1 MLFRSCDNMMELTK
15 KRVRDFGGDFKR
27 IFNQEYRWVH
37 VQMLYD
43 ESLQQDTVVLGFKDI
58 DDAKRQE
65 LSRVEFMQE
74 SLRSVDQMAK
84 SKNIFFSNMS
94 HDMRTPL
101 NGIIGLT
108 NLALGNLDHP
118 DRVEDSFQKIKNL
131 SNQLLSLINDILE
144 ISKMEQGKLEIRN
157 QKFNIRTNTEE
168 LVSIYQAQI
177 VGKKKQFDVQIDVL
191 DEWVNSDYY
200 NE

>member
-1 MLFRSCDNMMELTK
+1 
-15 KRVRDFGGDFKR
+15 
-27 IFNQEYRWVH
+27 
-37 VQMLYD
+37 MLYD

-65 LSRVEFMQE
+65 LSRMEFMQE

-118 DRVEDSFQKIKNL
+118 DRVEDSFQKIK
-131 SNQLLSLINDILE
+131 
-144 ISKMEQGKLEIRN
+144 ISVTSFYL
-157 QKFNIRTNTEE
+157 
-168 LVSIYQAQI
+168 
-177 VGKKKQFDVQIDVL
+177 
-191 DEWVNSDYY
+191 
-200 NE
+200 

>member
-1 MLFRSCDNMMELTK
+1 
-15 KRVRDFGGDFKR
+15 
-27 IFNQEYRWVH
+27 
-37 VQMLYD
+37 MLYD

-65 LSRVEFMQE
+65 LSRMEFMQE

-118 DRVEDSFQKIKNL
+118 DQSRILFRRLKISVTSFYL
-131 SNQLLSLINDILE
+131 
-144 ISKMEQGKLEIRN
+144 
-157 QKFNIRTNTEE
+157 
-168 LVSIYQAQI
+168 
-177 VGKKKQFDVQIDVL
+177 
-191 DEWVNSDYY
+191 
-200 NE
+200 

>member
-1 MLFRSCDNMMELTK
+1 MEL
-15 KRVRDFGGDFKR
+15 F
-27 IFNQEYRWVH
+27 
-37 VQMLYD
+37 
-43 ESLQQDTVVLGFKDI
+43 
-58 DDAKRQE
+58 
-65 LSRVEFMQE
+65 
-74 SLRSVDQMAK
+74 
-84 SKNIFFSNMS
+84 
-94 HDMRTPL
+94 
-101 NGIIGLT
+101 GLT

-177 VGKKKQFDVQIDVL
+177 VGKKKQFDVQIYVL
-191 DEWVNSDYY
+191 DEWVNSDWNRIRQILDNLLSNAFKFTKTDGRTWLTITEQKDNNSKYGKY
-200 NE
+200 RIVVKDNGAGRVRNSSIESTFRLSVRRNSVQQTLQGPAWGCRLSMI